1 MRMRYSDSR
10 LEVSMRSAFLLVWL
24 FTVSLFAGPKRDAT
38 FYSDVLPVLQKNC
51 QSCHR
56 PGEAGP
62 MSLMTFKDARPW
74 AKAMREAVLV
84 RKMPPWYA
92 DPAHGKFVNE
102 RTLSEAEIDAIAGW
116 AENGA
121 PEGDAKKAPKPVVFA
136 EGWQLGTP
144 DLVLEMPA
152 AFSIPSSG
160 TVEYQ
165 HFVLPTG
172 FTEDKWIVAAEVR
185 PDNRAVLHHAV
196 AFIRPP
202 GSRWLR
208 EIKQGEP
215 FVPKRWQQDLGIY
228 EEILDTY
235 VPGAVPFQ
243 ARPGQ
248 AKMIPAGSDII
259 FQLHYTAT
267 GKAGIDRSR
276 IGLTFAKEPPAER
289 IFSLQVA
296 NSKFTI
302 PPGHPNFTNVA
313 RMRFQT
319 DAKLVGM
326 MPHMHLRGK
335 SMEYRAIFP
344 TGEKQ
349 VLLRVPNYD
358 FNWQIFYNVADQM
371 PLPKGTLVEVE
382 ATWDNSPNNP
392 RNPDPKAEVKWGD
405 QSWQEMHVGFI
416 DVLIDAKIDPIDLVR
431 AKRPAPAGGL

>member
-1 MRMRYSDSR
+1 
-10 LEVSMRSAFLLVWL
+10 MRSVAALLL
-24 FTVSLFAGPKRDAT
+24 LSAISLSAAPKKDAT
-38 FYSDVLPVLQKNC
+38 FYRDVLPVLQKNC
-51 QSCHR
+51 QNCHR

-102 RTLSEAEIDAIAGW
+102 RRLTEPEIDAIVGW
-116 AENGA
+116 ADNGA
-121 PEGDAKKAPKPVVFA
+121 VEGESKDAPKPVVFA
-136 EGWQLGTP
+136 DGWQLGTP

-152 AFSIPSSG
+152 AFSIPASG
-160 TVEYQ
+160 TIEYQ

-172 FTEDKWIVAAEVR
+172 FNEDKWITSAEVR

-202 GSRWLR
+202 KSNWLR
-208 EIKQGEP
+208 EIKPGEP
-215 FVPKRWQQDLGIY
+215 FVPRRWQQNLGIY

-235 VPGAVPFQ
+235 VPGAVPFK

-259 FQLHYTAT
+259 FQLHYTAN
-267 GKAGIDRSR
+267 GKPGMDRSR

-289 IFSLQVA
+289 VFSLQVA
-296 NSKFTI
+296 NTKIVI
-302 PPGHPNFTNVA
+302 PPGDPNFTALA

-319 DAKLVGM
+319 ETKLVGM

-335 SMEYRAIFP
+335 SMEYRAVFP

-349 VLLRVPNYD
+349 ILLRVPNYD

-371 PLPKGTLVEVE
+371 LLPKGTLIEVE

-392 RNPDPKAEVKWGD
+392 RNPDSKAEVKWGD

-416 DVLIDAKIDPIDLVR
+416 DVLIDAKMDPMELLR
-431 AKRPAPAGGL
+431 GRKPASAGGL